1 MRDIIVEMDEVRKFR
16 WTWDAI
22 QKFESRA
29 KSILKRQDI
38 LQPGMT
44 THTGHVLTAYIRM
57 ADILEAAVGAVI
69 GNPEGAKGAIEAYLE
84 KGGDLETLQL
94 KIYEAYLVAADPS
107 SLENWE
113 ADIRMEEETRRIN
126 REKANAKLEIAR
138 LELADDLAK
147 IERLKKLA
155 ENQPGTTNSVKPPD
169 SPTSN

>member
-1 MRDIIVEMDEVRKFR
+1 M
-16 WTWDAI
+16 
-22 QKFESRA
+22 
-29 KSILKRQDI
+29 
-38 LQPGMT
+38 
-44 THTGHVLTAYIRM
+44 
-57 ADILEAAVGAVI
+57 
-69 GNPEGAKGAIEAYLE
+69 
-84 KGGDLETLQL
+84 
-94 KIYEAYLVAADPS
+94 AADPS

-155 ENQPGTTNSVKPPD
+155 ENQPGTTNLVKPPD